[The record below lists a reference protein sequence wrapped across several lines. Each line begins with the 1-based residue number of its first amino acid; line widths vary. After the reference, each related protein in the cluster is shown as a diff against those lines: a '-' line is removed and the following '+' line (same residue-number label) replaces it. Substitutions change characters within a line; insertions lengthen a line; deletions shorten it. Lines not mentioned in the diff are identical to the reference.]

1 MVARRSW
8 IDRTR
13 RCVGKE
19 KEARARTRLNSRS
32 GCAGQRQVR
41 VGLVRVMTTMVVVVV
56 VGNTV
61 VGSRSAG
68 AFAAAEVAAARST
81 SH

>member
-1 MVARRSW
+1 MDRSDKKVCGERKGSTGQGRRLS
-8 IDRTR
+8 
-13 RCVGKE
+13 
-19 KEARARTRLNSRS
+19 SRS
-32 GCAGQRQVR
+32 GCAGQRRVR
-41 VGLVRVMTTMVVVVV
+41 VGLVRVMTTTLVVVV

>member
-1 MVARRSW
+1 MWGKKRKHGQGRRLS
-8 IDRTR
+8 
-13 RCVGKE
+13 
-19 KEARARTRLNSRS
+19 SRS
-32 GCAGQRQVR
+32 GCAGQQQVR
-41 VGLVRVMTTMVVVVV
+41 VGMVRVMTTMVVVV

>member
-1 MVARRSW
+1 MDRS
-8 IDRTR
+8 DKKVCGERKGSTGQGR
-13 RCVGKE
+13 
-19 KEARARTRLNSRS
+19 RLNSRS

-41 VGLVRVMTTMVVVVV
+41 VGLVRVMTRMVVGVVV

>member
-1 MVARRSW
+1 MDRS
-8 IDRTR
+8 DKKVCGERKGSTGQGR
-13 RCVGKE
+13 
-19 KEARARTRLNSRS
+19 RLNSRS

-41 VGLVRVMTTMVVVVV
+41 VGMVRVMTTMVVVV

>member
-1 MVARRSW
+1 MWGKRRKHGAR
-8 IDRTR
+8 
-13 RCVGKE
+13 GK
-19 KEARARTRLNSRS
+19 ARLNSRS

-41 VGLVRVMTTMVVVVV
+41 VGLVRVMTTTLVVVVVV

>member
-1 MVARRSW
+1 MDRSDKKVCGERKGSTGQGRRLS
-8 IDRTR
+8 
-13 RCVGKE
+13 
-19 KEARARTRLNSRS
+19 SRS

-61 VGSRSAG
+61 VGSRGMDSAG

>member
-1 MVARRSW
+1 MDRSDKKVCGERKGSTGQGRRLS
-8 IDRTR
+8 
-13 RCVGKE
+13 
-19 KEARARTRLNSRS
+19 SRS

>member
-1 MVARRSW
+1 MDRSDKKVCGERKGSTGQGRRLS
-8 IDRTR
+8 
-13 RCVGKE
+13 
-19 KEARARTRLNSRS
+19 SRS

-41 VGLVRVMTTMVVVVV
+41 VGMVRVMTTMVVVV

>member
-1 MVARRSW
+1 MDRS
-8 IDRTR
+8 DKKVCGERKGSTGQGR
-13 RCVGKE
+13 
-19 KEARARTRLNSRS
+19 RLNSRS
-32 GCAGQRQVR
+32 GCAGQRRVR
-41 VGLVRVMTTMVVVVV
+41 VGLVRVMTTMVVVV